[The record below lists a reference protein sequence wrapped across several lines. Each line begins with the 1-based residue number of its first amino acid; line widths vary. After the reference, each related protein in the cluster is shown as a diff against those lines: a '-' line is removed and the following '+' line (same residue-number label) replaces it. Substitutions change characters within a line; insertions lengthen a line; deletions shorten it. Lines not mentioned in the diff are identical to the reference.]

1 MIKII
6 GKLQVSQKDWKP
18 VYNSILNFVN
28 EEINF
33 AYANAQE
40 VYSLAL
46 QGQDTESF
54 LNKLSLFK
62 NKLIKAS
69 LFKSGK
75 LYKPKKK
82 DFSKFT
88 NRSTEIDLIDWKITI
103 DKITNSIDIET
114 IELNESFDQRVHSD
128 LFLQQLLTML
138 QTIEWPTR
146 QGPVKATRGCT
157 LTYFDLTQQKTKC
170 FFQAGSNPPIVSFDF
185 NETIK
190 EPKFLTTK
198 PLYSLKVTTP
208 KQFSNKIYSVPKDFY

>member
-1 MIKII
+1 MIQIKGKI
-6 GKLQVSQKDWKP
+6 QVSQKDWKS
-18 VYNSILNFVN
+18 VYGSILNFVN

-33 AYANAQE
+33 AYNNAQE

-46 QGQDTESF
+46 QQQDTESF

-62 NKLIKAS
+62 KHLITTS
-69 LFKSGK
+69 IFKNEK

-88 NRSTEIDLIDWKITI
+88 NRSTEIDLIDWKIKI
-103 DKITNSIDIET
+103 DKIINAISIET
-114 IELNESFDQRVHSD
+114 IKLNESFEERIHSD

-138 QTIEWPTR
+138 QTIEWPTK

-157 LTYFDLTQQKTKC
+157 LTYIDFEQTQTKC
-170 FFQAGSNPPIVSFDF
+170 FFQQGANPPIISFDF
-185 NETIK
+185 DETLK
-190 EPKFLTTK
+190 EPKFLKSK

-208 KQFSNKIYSVPKDFY
+208 KQFTNKIYNVPKDFY

>member
-6 GKLQVSQKDWKP
+6 GKIQVSQKDWKP

-33 AYANAQE
+33 AYQNAQQ

-46 QGQDTESF
+46 ENQDTETF
-54 LNKLSLFK
+54 LEKLSLFK
-62 NKLIKAS
+62 RHLIKAS
-69 LFKSGK
+69 LFKDNK

-88 NRSTEIDLIDWKITI
+88 NRSTEIDLIDWKIVI
-103 DKITNSIDIET
+103 DKITNSINIES
-114 IELNESFDQRVHSD
+114 IKINESFEERVHSD

-138 QTIEWPTR
+138 QTIQWPTK

-157 LTYFDLTQQKTKC
+157 LTYIDFEQTQTKC
-170 FFQAGSNPPIVSFDF
+170 FFQEGSNPPVVSFDF

-198 PLYSLKVTTP
+198 PLYSLKVTSP
-208 KQFSNKIYSVPKDFY
+208 KQFSNKIYNVPKDFY

>member
-1 MIKII
+1 MIQIVGKI
-6 GKLQVSQKDWKP
+6 QVSQKDWKP
-18 VYNSILNFVN
+18 VYNSILSFVN

-33 AYANAQE
+33 AYQNAQE

-46 QGQDTESF
+46 QNQDTEVF

-62 NKLIKAS
+62 NHLIKAS
-69 LFKSGK
+69 LFKDGK

-88 NRSTEIDLIDWKITI
+88 NRSTHIDLVDWKIFI
-103 DKITNSIDIET
+103 DKITNSINIES
-114 IELNESFDQRVHSD
+114 IKLNESFEERIHSD

-138 QTIEWPTR
+138 QTVDWPTK

-157 LTYFDLTQQKTKC
+157 LTCINFEQAQTKC
-170 FFQAGSNPPIVSFDF
+170 FFQEGSNPPVVSFDF

-208 KQFSNKIYSVPKDFY
+208 KQFSNKIYNVPKDFY

>member
-1 MIKII
+1 MIQICGKI
-6 GKLQVSQKDWKP
+6 QVSQKDWKP
-18 VYNSILNFVN
+18 VYNSILAFVN

-33 AYANAQE
+33 AYKNAQE

-46 QGQDTESF
+46 QEQDTETF

-62 NKLIKAS
+62 KHLINAS
-69 LFKSGK
+69 LFKNEK

-88 NRSTEIDLIDWKITI
+88 NRSTEIDLIDWKIKI
-103 DKITNSIDIET
+103 DKITNTISIKT
-114 IELNESFDQRVHSD
+114 IKLNESFEQRIHSD

-138 QTIEWPTR
+138 QTIQWPTK

-157 LTYFDLTQQKTKC
+157 LTYIDFDEQKTKC
-170 FFQAGSNPPIVSFDF
+170 FFQEGSNPPVVSFDF
-185 NETIK
+185 DETVK

-198 PLYSLKVTTP
+198 PLYSLKVTT
-208 KQFSNKIYSVPKDFY
+208 KQFTNKVYTVNKDFY